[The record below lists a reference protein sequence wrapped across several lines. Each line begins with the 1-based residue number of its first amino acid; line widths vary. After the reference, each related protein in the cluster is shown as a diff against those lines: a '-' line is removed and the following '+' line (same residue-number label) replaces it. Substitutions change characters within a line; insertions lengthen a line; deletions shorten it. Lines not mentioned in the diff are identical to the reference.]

1 MGEMKIFVLVCML
14 FLVYGADESIPK
26 PTAADGP
33 EFVEVEG
40 ERSPDDIDQEL
51 EAVYAVN
58 QSEPLN
64 LDEADEDISETDIDP
79 NEDYS
84 DEDEELVEFEV
95 SPGDSENHT
104 AVFAKNDKAPV
115 DFDALREAEPEMI
128 EEKATLS
135 AGEEVD
141 GAAVYAKNESAPIN
155 FDEAAPVDI
164 KEFVEGKLPED
175 DTEKHEAIF
184 EDDDDQVEDVED
196 LDTDM
201 IQEEGE
207 DSPKEEKP
215 EYATDELPP
224 LDLNE

>member
-84 DEDEELVEFEV
+84 DEDEELVEGELV
-95 SPGDSENHT
+95 EGDHGGENAT
-104 AVFAKNDKAPV
+104 FFKSDKAPI
-115 DFDALREAEPEMI
+115 DFDALREAEPEMV
-128 EEKATLS
+128 EEKATLA
-135 AGEEVD
+135 AGEEV
-141 GAAVYAKNESAPIN
+141 
-155 FDEAAPVDI
+155 
-164 KEFVEGKLPED
+164 
-175 DTEKHEAIF
+175 
-184 EDDDDQVEDVED
+184 
-196 LDTDM
+196 
-201 IQEEGE
+201 
-207 DSPKEEKP
+207 
-215 EYATDELPP
+215 
-224 LDLNE
+224 

>member
-1 MGEMKIFVLVCML
+1 MGALACML
-14 FLVYGADESIPK
+14 FVVFGANETIPK

-40 ERSPDDIDQEL
+40 VRAPGDVEL

-79 NEDYS
+79 SEDYS

-95 SPGDSENHT
+95 SPGDVENHT
-104 AVFAKNDKAPV
+104 AVFAKNDKGPV
-115 DFDALREAEPEMI
+115 DFDALREAEPAMV

-141 GAAVYAKNESAPIN
+141 GVAVYAKNVSAPIN
-155 FDEAAPVDI
+155 FDEAVPVDV

-184 EDDDDQVEDVED
+184 FEQDDEQVEDVED
-196 LDTDM
+196 VDSEM
-201 IQEEGE
+201 IQEG
-207 DSPKEEKP
+207 DFPKEEKP
-215 EYATDELPP
+215 EYATGELPP
-224 LDLNE
+224 FDLNE

>member
-1 MGEMKIFVLVCML
+1 MG
-14 FLVYGADESIPK
+14 
-26 PTAADGP
+26 
-33 EFVEVEG
+33 
-40 ERSPDDIDQEL
+40 SPGDVEL

-64 LDEADEDISETDIDP
+64 LDEADEDVSETDIDP

-84 DEDEELVEFEV
+84 DEGEELVEFEV
-95 SPGDSENHT
+95 SPGDVENHT

-115 DFDALREAEPEMI
+115 DFDALREAEPVMV